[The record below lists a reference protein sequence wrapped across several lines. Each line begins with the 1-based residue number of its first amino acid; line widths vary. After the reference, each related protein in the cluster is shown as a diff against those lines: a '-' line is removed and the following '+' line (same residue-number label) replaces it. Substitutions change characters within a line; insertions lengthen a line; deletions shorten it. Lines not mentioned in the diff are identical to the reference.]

1 MFSYLGADFG
11 VQDLVPRSDIVVDG
25 NFDAVFEPV
34 KDEDIRVDLTRVN
47 NVLSYG
53 DWSKSQSLIAQ

>member
-34 KDEDIRVDLTRVN
+34 KNEDIRVDLTRVN

-53 DWSKSQSLIAQ
+53 D